1 MGVIGLAAACG
12 HFRHDSERNLARV
25 ATIIGHAR
33 EAGARVLVLPHA
45 TLGGYVSDPSGQLA
59 DAPQA
64 PPEAL
69 PADDPVFA
77 RIAELA
83 REMVVCL
90 GYTEVADGRFHSTAV
105 CLDGDGVLGRHR
117 KLHLPPGEAATFSEG
132 DRLAAFD
139 TPVGRMGMLVDYDKT
154 FPETART
161 LALDGAVVL
170 AVLSAWPASVTR
182 RAATLVH
189 DRQTRLFD
197 LYDQARA
204 AENQVVVLSSNQSG
218 GIGRQRFVG
227 SAKVVGP
234 GGEVLATTGARGG
247 LAVAAID
254 VAHEVERARRVLFHL
269 AERRPDVYRT
279 RIVEPT

>member
-12 HFRHDSERNLARV
+12 HFHRDLERNLART
-25 ATIIGHAR
+25 ATMIGHAR
-33 EAGARVLVLPHA
+33 AAGAALLVLPHA
-45 TLGGYVSDPSGQLA
+45 TFGGYVTDPSGQFA
-59 DAPQA
+59 DDDL
-64 PPEAL
+64 PEAL
-69 PADDPVFA
+69 PTDHPAFGRV
-77 RIAELA
+77 AELA

-90 GYTEVADGRFHSTAV
+90 GYTEADGGRRYSSAV

-117 KLHLPPGEAATFSEG
+117 KLHLPPGEATVLDEG

-139 TPVGRMGMLVDYDKT
+139 TPVGRTGMLVDHDKT
-154 FPETART
+154 FPEAARS
-161 LALDGAVVL
+161 LALDGAVLL

-204 AENQVVVLSSNQSG
+204 AENQVVLISSNQSG
-218 GIGRQRFVG
+218 GVGRQRFVG

-234 GGEVLATTGARGG
+234 GGEVLARTGARGG
-247 LAVAAID
+247 LAVAALD
-254 VAHEVERARRVLFHL
+254 VAVEVDRARRVLSHL
-269 AERRPDVYRT
+269 KERRPDVYRSH
-279 RIVEPT
+279 VGGG

>member
-12 HFRHDSERNLARV
+12 HFHHDHERNLARV

-33 EAGARVLVLPHA
+33 DAGARVLVLPHA
-45 TLGGYVSDPSGQLA
+45 TLGGYVSDPSGQLTE
-59 DAPQA
+59 DVPTR
-64 PPEAL
+64 PDAL
-69 PADDPVFA
+69 PADHPVFD

-90 GYTEVADGRFHSTAV
+90 GYTEVDGDDLHSTAV

-117 KLHLPPGEAATFSEG
+117 KLHLPPGEAVAFTEG

-139 TPVGRMGMLVDYDKT
+139 TPIGRMGMLVDYDKT
-154 FPETART
+154 FPETARS
-161 LALDGAVVL
+161 LALDGATVL

-218 GIGRQRFVG
+218 GMGRQRFVG

-247 LAVAAID
+247 LAIAAID
-254 VAHEVERARRVLFHL
+254 VAYEVERARRVLFHL
-269 AERRPDVYRT
+269 KERRPDVYSEGEGR
-279 RIVEPT
+279 P

>member
-1 MGVIGLAAACG
+1 MIGLAAACG
-12 HFRHDSERNLARV
+12 HFHHDHERNLARI
-25 ATIIGHAR
+25 ATIIAHAR
-33 EAGARVLVLPHA
+33 DAGAQVLVLPHA
-45 TLGGYVSDPSGQLA
+45 TLGGYVSDPTGLLPEEP
-59 DAPQA
+59 DPV
-64 PPEAL
+64 PEAL
-69 PADDPVFA
+69 PADHPVFGS
-77 RIAELA
+77 IAALA

-90 GYTEVADGRFHSTAV
+90 GYTEAAEGRLHSTAV

-117 KLHLPPGEAATFSEG
+117 KLHLPPGEAVTFTEG

-154 FPETART
+154 FPETARS
-161 LALDGAVVL
+161 LALDGATVL

-218 GIGRQRFVG
+218 GVGRQRFVG

-234 GGEVLATTGARGG
+234 GGEVLASTGARGG
-247 LAVAAID
+247 LAIAALD

-269 AERRPDVYRT
+269 KERRPDVYRGAGT
-279 RIVEPT
+279 

>member
-12 HFRHDSERNLARV
+12 HFHHDHERNLARV

-33 EAGARVLVLPHA
+33 DAGAGVLVLPHA
-45 TLGGYVSDPSGQLA
+45 TLGGYVSDPSGQLEESGA
-59 DAPQA
+59 APD
-64 PPEAL
+64 AL
-69 PADDPVFA
+69 PADHPVFA
-77 RIAELA
+77 RISALA

-90 GYTEVADGRFHSTAV
+90 GYTEVDGDRFHSTAV

-117 KLHLPPGEAATFSEG
+117 KLHLPPGEALTFSEG

-154 FPETART
+154 FPETARS
-161 LALDGAVVL
+161 LALDGATIL

-234 GGEVLATTGARGG
+234 GGEVLASTGARGG
-247 LAVAAID
+247 LAIAALD
-254 VAHEVERARRVLFHL
+254 VAHEIERARRVLFHL
-269 AERRPDVYRT
+269 KERRPDIYRAD
-279 RIVEPT
+279 R

>member
-1 MGVIGLAAACG
+1 VGVIGLAAACG
-12 HFRHDSERNLARV
+12 HFHQDQERNLARI
-25 ATIIGHAR
+25 ATMVGHAR
-33 EAGARVLVLPHA
+33 EAGAQVLVLPHA
-45 TLGGYVSDPSGQLA
+45 TLGGYVDDPAGQWP
-59 DAPQA
+59 DAPTAA
-64 PPEAL
+64 PEGL
-69 PADDPVFA
+69 RADDPVFDQVA
-77 RIAELA
+77 ALA

-90 GYTEVADGRFHSTAV
+90 GYTEIDDGRLYSTAV

-117 KLHLPPGEAATFSEG
+117 KLHLPPGEAVTFREG

-139 TPVGRMGMLVDYDKT
+139 TPIGRMGMLVDYDKT
-154 FPETART
+154 FPETARS
-161 LALDGAVVL
+161 LALDGAAVL
-170 AVLSAWPASVTR
+170 AILSAWPASVTR

-234 GGEVLATTGARGG
+234 GGEVLASTGARGG
-247 LAVAAID
+247 LAVAALD

-269 AERRPDVYRT
+269 KERRPDVYGA
-279 RIVEPT
+279 PLPGAP